1 MTRSIAD
8 SACEVAEHYGSRTFY
23 SNAANMVGV
32 RTRGMFVWHG
42 WDSSA
47 GGYVVTGS
55 TVNRGWNVTHHR
67 CESGVPVAV
76 RSYKKRPR
84 AAAKKAVRG

>member
-1 MTRSIAD
+1 MRAIAD
-8 SACEVAEHYGSRTFY
+8 DACEVAARYGSRTFY

-32 RTRGMFVWHG
+32 RTRGMYVWHG

-55 TVNRGWNVTHHR
+55 TVQRGGNVTHHR
-67 CESGVPVAV
+67 CENGVPVAV
-76 RSYKKRPR
+76 RAYKKRPR
-84 AAAKKAVRG
+84 ADARKSRR